1 MTAIATRARY
11 RNAGVPDGTNRR
23 DRARRCVHFGVNVVD
38 TIDGL
43 GVRCR
48 AMERGAAVDAA
59 EPPRARLDRERILE
73 AAEAIV
79 GQEGVG
85 RLTMRRI
92 GAELGAD
99 PTAIYRHFRSKDELL
114 VELADRLF
122 GTEIAV
128 DPSLSWR
135 ERMKLE
141 LRHALY
147 RYRSHPELARLLA
160 VQPDDTPSLQRIAE
174 RNLETLT
181 ERGLTDAQAAM
192 FFQVIENHVVGTGL
206 YYAHVEDADDP
217 RLRDP
222 DAMRRAYALLPADRF
237 PNAVRAASHLF
248 PDLDASFDFGSD
260 LILDA
265 IERLVAEGGDEP
277 GSTTTDGVP
286 TP

>member
-1 MTAIATRARY
+1 MEERA
-11 RNAGVPDGTNRR
+11 A
-23 DRARRCVHFGVNVVD
+23 H
-38 TIDGL
+38 
-43 GVRCR
+43 
-48 AMERGAAVDAA
+48 EAA
-59 EPPRARLDRERILE
+59 EPPRARLDRERILD
-73 AAEAIV
+73 AAEAV
-79 GQEGVG
+79 AAREGVG

-92 GAELGAD
+92 GAELGSD

-114 VELADRLF
+114 VQLADRLF
-122 GTEIAV
+122 GTEIEV
-128 DPSLSWR
+128 DPSLPWR
-135 ERMKLE
+135 EQLKIE
-141 LRHALY
+141 LRHAMY

-174 RNLETLT
+174 RNLQTLT
-181 ERGLTDAQAAM
+181 ELGLTDAQAAM
-192 FFQVIENHVVGTGL
+192 VFQVIENHVVGTGL
-206 YYAHVEDADDP
+206 YFAHVEDANDP

-237 PNAVRAASHLF
+237 PNAVRAAAHLF

-277 GSTTTDGVP
+277 GSTPTDGVP

>member
-1 MTAIATRARY
+1 M
-11 RNAGVPDGTNRR
+11 G
-23 DRARRCVHFGVNVVD
+23 
-38 TIDGL
+38 
-43 GVRCR
+43 
-48 AMERGAAVDAA
+48 AA

-79 GQEGVG
+79 HREGVG

-99 PTAIYRHFRSKDELL
+99 PTAIYRHFRGKDELL
-114 VELADRLF
+114 VQLADRLF
-122 GTEIAV
+122 GTEIEV
-128 DPSLSWR
+128 DPALPWR
-135 ERMKLE
+135 EQMKIE
-141 LRHALY
+141 LRHALD
-147 RYRSHPELARLLA
+147 RYRHHPELARLLA

-174 RNLETLT
+174 RNLATLT
-181 ERGLTDAQAAM
+181 ELGLSDTQAAM
-192 FFQVIENHVVGTGL
+192 MFQVIENHVVGTGL

-222 DAMRRAYALLPADRF
+222 DAMRRAYALLPANRF
-237 PNAVRAASHLF
+237 PNAVRAAAHLF

-277 GSTTTDGVP
+277 GSPTTDGVQAP
-286 TP
+286 